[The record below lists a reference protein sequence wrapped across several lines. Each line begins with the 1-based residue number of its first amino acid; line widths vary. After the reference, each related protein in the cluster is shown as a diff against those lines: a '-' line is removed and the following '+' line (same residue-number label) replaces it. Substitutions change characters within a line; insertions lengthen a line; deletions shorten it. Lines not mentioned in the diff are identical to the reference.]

1 MKLKD
6 KPSQN
11 VDDKRSISN
20 RSPKS
25 DAEQTGEHIFREMVF
40 KDAIDK
46 VSQQFDRSIN
56 PGKGDRQG
64 YGTAKSVAAEM
75 MKKKKA
81 K

>member
-11 VDDKRSISN
+11 VDDISN

-25 DAEQTGEHIFREMVF
+25 DTEQPGEHIFREKVF

-56 PGKGDRQG
+56 PGKGDRMNG
-64 YGTAKSVAAEM
+64 PDSPARKM
-75 MKKKKA
+75 NRKKTK
-81 K
+81 